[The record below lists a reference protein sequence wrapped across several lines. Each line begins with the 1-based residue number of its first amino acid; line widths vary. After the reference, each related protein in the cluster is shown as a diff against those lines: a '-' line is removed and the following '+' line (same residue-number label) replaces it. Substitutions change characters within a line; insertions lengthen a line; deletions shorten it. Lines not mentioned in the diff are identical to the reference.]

1 MNYCICIFYRSHVSF
16 GVDGPHQMQ
25 QQAHL
30 HVVAKN
36 LYSQDAART
45 PVPFGVLDRRMV
57 GLKNGICGTINAV
70 HRTKDYPLKYSS
82 YLI

>member
-1 MNYCICIFYRSHVSF
+1 
-16 GVDGPHQMQ
+16 MQ

-70 HRTKDYPLKYSS
+70 HSTKDYQFKYSS